1 MVLAS
6 AAMGDRPFELQ
17 EPAHDLETPVLVEV
31 PHAGLAIPPE
41 VLAQID
47 VPASSLARD
56 ADLYVHELYAD
67 APLEGATLIY
77 GTLSR
82 YVVDL
87 NRAEDDIDAESVQG
101 GPSTARA
108 PRGVIW
114 RLSGEGERVFRSP
127 LPRAELERR
136 LEAYHRPYH
145 AEVRRILARKL
156 NRFGVAVVVA
166 GHSMPSHARWASG
179 EIGPARADVVPG
191 SRGRTSADPRI
202 IDALEAHA
210 KGAGWS
216 VRHDEPYRGG
226 FTTTHYG
233 RPRERVHAIQV
244 ELARRQY
251 MDEERLVPHTRFQEV
266 RAWCRALV
274 AKIGGLALR

>member
-1 MVLAS
+1 
-6 AAMGDRPFELQ
+6 MGERPFELR
-17 EPAHDLETPVLVEV
+17 EPAPGQETPVLVEV
-31 PHAGLAIPPE
+31 PHAGLALPPD

-67 APLEGATLIY
+67 APLEGATLLW

-87 NRAEDDIDAESVQG
+87 NRAEDDFDAESVEG
-101 GPSTARA
+101 GPAGAKA

-114 RLSGEGERVFRSP
+114 RVSGEGGRVFAAP

-136 LEAYHRPYH
+136 LAAYHRPYH
-145 AEVRRILARKL
+145 AEVRRIVAEKIS
-156 NRFGVAVVVA
+156 RFGVAVILA
-166 GHSMPSHARWASG
+166 GHSMPSHARWATG

-191 SRGRTSADPRI
+191 TRGRTTADSRL
-202 IDALEAHA
+202 IDAVEGHA
-210 KGAGWS
+210 RGIGWS

-226 FTTTHYG
+226 FTTCHYG
-233 RPRERVHAIQV
+233 RPRDKTHAIQV

-266 RAWCRALV
+266 RGWCRGLV
-274 AKIGGLALR
+274 AKLGELALR

>member
-1 MVLAS
+1 
-6 AAMGDRPFELQ
+6 MGERPFELH
-17 EPAHDLETPVLVEV
+17 EPSADRETPVLVEV
-31 PHAGLAIPPE
+31 PHAGLGIPPE
-41 VLAQID
+41 ILAQID

-56 ADLYVHELYAD
+56 ADLYVHDLYAD
-67 APLEGATLIY
+67 APLEGATLLCA
-77 GTLSR
+77 TLSR

-87 NRAEDDIDAESVQG
+87 NRAEDDIDAESVEG
-101 GPSTARA
+101 GPTAARA

-114 RLSGEGERVFRSP
+114 RVSGEGGRVFAAP

-136 LEAYHRPYH
+136 LVAYHRPYH

-156 NRFGVAVVVA
+156 SRFGVAVVLA
-166 GHSMPSHARWASG
+166 GHSMPSHARWTSG

-191 SRGRTSADPRI
+191 TRGRTTAGSAL
-202 IDALEAHA
+202 IDAVEGHA
-210 KGAGWS
+210 RAVGWS

-233 RPRERVHAIQV
+233 HPEKRTHAIQV

-251 MDEERLVPHTRFQEV
+251 MDEERLLPHTRFQEV
-266 RAWCRALV
+266 RGWCRGLV
-274 AKIGGLALR
+274 AKLGELALR

>member
-1 MVLAS
+1 
-6 AAMGDRPFELQ
+6 MGERPFELH
-17 EPAHDLETPVLVEV
+17 EPHPGRETPVLVEV
-31 PHAGLAIPPE
+31 PHSGLAIPPE
-41 VLAQID
+41 VMAQID
-47 VPASSLARD
+47 VPASNLARD
-56 ADLYVHELYAD
+56 ADLYVQDLYAD

-77 GTLSR
+77 GTFSR

-87 NRAEDDIDAESVQG
+87 NRAEDDIDAESVEG
-101 GPSTARA
+101 GPPGTRA

-114 RLSGEGERVFRSP
+114 RVSGEGGRVFGAP

-136 LEAYHRPYH
+136 LAAYHRPYH
-145 AEVRRILARKL
+145 AEMRRIIAQKIS
-156 NRFGVAVVVA
+156 RFGVAVVLA

-191 SRGRTSADPRI
+191 TLGRTSSDPRF
-202 IDALEAHA
+202 IDAVEAHTRA
-210 KGAGWS
+210 QGWS

-233 RPRERVHAIQV
+233 HPEKRTHAIQV

-251 MDEERLVPHTRFQEV
+251 MDEERLVLHTRFPEV
-266 RAWCRALV
+266 RAWCRGLV
-274 AKIGGLALR
+274 AKLGELALR

>member
-1 MVLAS
+1 
-6 AAMGDRPFELQ
+6 MGERPFDLQ
-17 EPAHDLETPVLVEV
+17 EPAPDRETPVLVEV

-67 APLEGATLIY
+67 APLEGATLIC
-77 GTLSR
+77 GTFSR

-87 NRAEDDIDAESVQG
+87 NRAEEDVDAESVEG
-101 GPSTARA
+101 GPAGARA

-114 RLSGEGERVFRSP
+114 RVSGEGGRVFSAP

-136 LEAYHRPYH
+136 LASYHRPYH
-145 AEVRRILARKL
+145 DEVRRIIARKL
-156 NRFGVAVVVA
+156 SRFGVAVVLA
-166 GHSMPSHARWASG
+166 GHSMPSHARWSSG

-191 SRGRTSADPRI
+191 TRGRTTADPRL
-202 IDALEAHA
+202 IDAVEGHA
-210 KGAGWS
+210 RAAGWS

-233 RPRERVHAIQV
+233 RPRERTHAIQV

-251 MDEERLVPHTRFQEV
+251 MDEERLVLHTRFPEV
-266 RAWCRALV
+266 RAWCRGLV
-274 AKIGGLALR
+274 AKLGELALR